1 MTNITVEKSEYHGS
15 LVAFEGPQDSIS
27 TQLRLLPNSSK
38 LLILPTFQYFI
49 KESDADSRFDARSLI
64 LRTHEACHA
73 RTEMARTFLRESTS
87 DNKRLVFMNG
97 GTISARM
104 SCISAIGKHQTNG
117 DTIKAEAIF
126 NQLIQHGIAGL
137 QRQSRPDQT
146 PGTTS
151 RGDATTD
158 VDEQDNDILD
168 DPNSKAMRA
177 ADALYL
183 ETSFL
188 QEYDEFDFTAA
199 VRPRSISVPA
209 LPVVD
214 QLQDVGPFYLFG
226 PTESNEQAHLEG
238 ENWPAMAAGGDQPRD
253 TSVVPQ
259 SPSCASEVYSYDPL
273 RPTSAVGPP
282 HATIESMPSSPVLLG
297 EARIVD
303 IRSPMRPHHR
313 RLRSVDRIYATAIRN
328 QDISLC
334 NFPQSTLARLEEHVQ
349 SKTHEEDNSSPHKP
363 VLRSNFYNDTYPTFV
378 RPNRAIVRKG
388 LPPPLTLDIEGAR
401 RSVSF
406 VSYSIEEEK
415 NDAHQHT
422 LTDPTPNVP
431 ETTIEDAGS
440 FLNLG
445 NDFEPDAKALFQT
458 VLPMTEDLVIH
469 FNGEESDP
477 QLGAM
482 IQACQNGISQISMS
496 PLLAELKGSM
506 NQLLT
511 PTSRISAGNP
521 TENDALYSQKATREA
536 TPVYSADD
544 YDLFGSHGNSLG
556 RTNTDILSSQDVS
569 SRPRDTI
576 VISTPPT
583 PAQTPP
589 PRTDSLPNKLFHDF
603 DTKECKTAIC
613 IQNALRS
620 ILNVYFPPENIG
632 YHQFSFPLL
641 PELSSFWRPVFRE
654 TPSKDSNATRKIDL
668 ILAIGA
674 QKSASNGLLSSIG
687 GSLEKLGRDADGSSR
702 SGRLD
707 LRYLIANAM
716 QAFTSQPL
724 ANQTQDN
731 PFSNPVLLATLII
744 PHLET
749 YIAAHSTTRFL
760 LLEYPT
766 EYLSTVLSLQR
777 LIGVDLL
784 KIAGII
790 DAETSDPKS
799 YREYRK
805 QSSYTVSS
813 SPTSSPNRG
822 ISATLL
828 SPKVY
833 MPKLETSEQTC
844 MSQPSFSKAN
854 FILTST
860 AGESEIATFISTVWK
875 ILIDIS
881 DFYIPEAVTVANW
894 KSNPHDHPLSSSPFM
909 HPKEQYA
916 PLFRA
921 AVLLGFAQP
930 PEDEQQQQSHQQ
942 GTRSN
947 YVSSGTYAD
956 LPASRQQPITPIKPS
971 KASTFR
977 SNSAARTPR
986 APRSAHSQRNKLKH
1000 LLGHEAAAF
1009 TVAGDAETE
1018 DAVPYHE
1025 FDGEEEDNGFW
1036 AEERKYMPLWSR
1048 QNGLGKAN
1056 SRKAL
1061 KWLGLSN

>member
-1 MTNITVEKSEYHGS
+1 MINMTVETAEYHGS
-15 LVAFEGPQDSIS
+15 LVAFEGPQDIIS

-38 LLILPTFQYFI
+38 LLILPSFQYFV
-49 KESDADSRFDARSLI
+49 KESNADSRFDARSLI
-64 LRTHEACHA
+64 LRTHAACHA
-73 RTEMARTFLRESTS
+73 RAEMARAFLRDSTP
-87 DNKRLVFMNG
+87 DNKRLAFMNG
-97 GTISARM
+97 GAISARM
-104 SCISAIGKHQTNG
+104 NCISAISKHETHG
-117 DTIKAEAIF
+117 DAIKAEAIF
-126 NQLIQHGIAGL
+126 NELIQHGTAGL
-137 QRQSRPDQT
+137 KRQSRPEQT
-146 PGTTS
+146 PGLIS
-151 RGDATTD
+151 GGLAATD
-158 VDEQDNDILD
+158 VNEQENDIPE

-188 QEYDEFDFTAA
+188 ETDEFDFMTAI
-199 VRPRSISVPA
+199 RPRSISVPA
-209 LPVVD
+209 LPVTD
-214 QLQDVGPFYLFG
+214 ELQDAAPFYVFG
-226 PTESNEQAHLEG
+226 PTESNEQPQMQG
-238 ENWPAMAAGGDQPRD
+238 ENWPTAAAGGEQPTD
-253 TSVVPQ
+253 INAVPR
-259 SPSCASEVYSYDPL
+259 SPSCVSERYPYDPL

-282 HATIESMPSSPVLLG
+282 HAAVESVPSSPVLLG

-303 IRSPMRPHHR
+303 IRSPMQPRHK

-334 NFPQSTLARLEEHVQ
+334 NFPQSTLAKLEEHVQ
-349 SKTHEEDNSSPHKP
+349 SGTHEEDSGLPQKP
-363 VLRSNFYNDTYPTFV
+363 VLRSNYYSETYPTFV

-388 LPPPLTLDIEGAR
+388 LPPPLTLDTEGAR
-401 RSVSF
+401 QSVSF
-406 VSYSIEEEK
+406 VSHSIGERNDTEE
-415 NDAHQHT
+415 DT
-422 LTDPTPNVP
+422 LADHTPNVS
-431 ETTIEDAGS
+431 ETRTEHSGS

-445 NDFEPDAKALFQT
+445 DDFESGADGPFET
-458 VLPMTEDLVIH
+458 VLPMIEDLVIH
-469 FNGEESDP
+469 FKGEETDP
-477 QLGAM
+477 QLEAM
-482 IQACQNGISQISMS
+482 IRAVQNSVSRNFMS
-496 PLLAELKGSM
+496 PLLTELKGSM

-511 PTSRISAGNP
+511 PKSRISAVNP
-521 TENDALYSQKATREA
+521 AEKDIFYSQQTSLEV
-536 TPVYSADD
+536 TPVYDPD
-544 YDLFGSHGNSLG
+544 EYDPLVSEGNCLG
-556 RTNTDILSSQDVS
+556 GPTSGILPAQDVS
-569 SRPRDTI
+569 NRPRDTI

-583 PAQTPP
+583 PARTPP

-603 DTKECKTAIC
+603 DITECKTAIC

-654 TPSKDSNATRKIDL
+654 IPSKDSNATRKIDL

-674 QKSASNGLLSSIG
+674 QKSASKTLLGSISN
-687 GSLEKLGRDADGSSR
+687 SLEKLGREADGSSR

-766 EYLSTVLSLQR
+766 EYLSTVLSLQH

-799 YREYRK
+799 YRDHRK
-805 QSSYTVSS
+805 QSLHTVSS
-813 SPTSSPNRG
+813 SPTSSPSRG
-822 ISATLL
+822 VSAVLI
-828 SPKVY
+828 SPKVSK
-833 MPKLETSEQTC
+833 PKVEASEQMCT
-844 MSQPSFSKAN
+844 SQPPFSKAN
-854 FILTST
+854 FILTSA
-860 AGESEIATFISTVWK
+860 AGESEIATFISTIWK

-881 DFYIPEAVTVANW
+881 DSYIPAAVTVAHW
-894 KSNPHDHPLSSSPFM
+894 KGNAQDHLLSPSSSFIT
-909 HPKEQYA
+909 KEQYT
-916 PLFRA
+916 PLLSA

-930 PEDEQQQQSHQQ
+930 PEDEQQQKPHQQ
-942 GTRSN
+942 GTRLN

-956 LPASRQQPITPIKPS
+956 LPTSRQRPVTPIKPS
-971 KASTFR
+971 KTSTFR
-977 SNSAARTPR
+977 SSSATRSPRTPR
-986 APRSAHSQRNKLKH
+986 TAHNQRNKLKH

-1009 TVAGDAETE
+1009 TAAGDAETE
-1018 DAVPYHE
+1018 DAIPYHE
-1025 FDGEEEDNGFW
+1025 FDGEEDNGFW
-1036 AEERKYMPLWSR
+1036 AEERKYMPLWSH
-1048 QNGLGKAN
+1048 QNGLRKAN